1 MGKKKPEEM
10 AKQRGVFVEG
20 CRGNNIDERLAS
32 NIFDLVE
39 KFAGYGF
46 NKSHSVAY
54 AVLSYQTA
62 WLKAHYP
69 AEFYSAVLTADMGVT
84 DKVVLT
90 VEDLYLYD
98 CKLLPPD
105 INYSETGFTPVEK
118 HVVRYGL
125 AAIKGVGESVI
136 DKILEERDRNGR
148 FSSLLDLCQRVDGAN
163 VSRSVLEGLIRAGAL
178 DSLAPVSDTET
189 KVWQGRSTLAANV
202 GLAINAAN
210 QQSRDKQSGQSDLFG
225 EMSDAPELEIELVET
240 APWTEIERLSA
251 ERKTTG
257 LYLSGHPIEPYLA
270 ELSHMTSGRIADQC
284 ERVPGGGAKDGRVS
298 RATVDAVM
306 AGLITDVRI
315 RATNRGSKIM
325 TATMDDCTGKV
336 DIVVMGDLLE
346 AKGMKLG
353 QDTLVVVEGGL
364 GVDAFSGGFSL
375 RAKNIHTIDEARERF
390 ARLLLVTW
398 RGEGSESPACTLAD
412 IQTTLASHR
421 KGGRL
426 PVAIDYTNDQ
436 ASARIRLGEDW
447 QINPSAQLLERLNST
462 QGVCD
467 VDLVY

>member
-1 MGKKKPEEM
+1 M
-10 AKQRGVFVEG
+10 
-20 CRGNNIDERLAS
+20 
-32 NIFDLVE
+32 
-39 KFAGYGF
+39 
-46 NKSHSVAY
+46 
-54 AVLSYQTA
+54 
-62 WLKAHYP
+62 
-69 AEFYSAVLTADMGVT
+69 
-84 DKVVLT
+84 
-90 VEDLYLYD
+90 
-98 CKLLPPD
+98 
-105 INYSETGFTPVEK
+105 
-118 HVVRYGL
+118 
-125 AAIKGVGESVI
+125 
-136 DKILEERDRNGR
+136 
-148 FSSLLDLCQRVDGAN
+148 CQRVDGAN

-346 AKGMKLG
+346 AQGMKLG